1 MPKILLMVGY
11 CNLYLTILI
20 YLNFLHLTILIFVK
34 IKHCIETSMAY
45 LDGDGGE
52 DEQVGEVEPGGRGE
66 EHELPALGGRSR
78 PPREVE
84 PRERRR
90 GGRRAR
96 RRQRQARR
104 EHLPAQAV
112 HHVPRQIPFSSQF
125 TQSAQIEG

>member
-1 MPKILLMVGY
+1 MSSFNTLEASDRSD
-11 CNLYLTILI
+11 LY
-20 YLNFLHLTILIFVK
+20 YL
-34 IKHCIETSMAY
+34 E
-45 LDGDGGE
+45 GPGGE
-52 DEQVGEVEPGGRGE
+52 DEQVGQVEPGGGDE
-66 EHELPALGGRSR
+66 DHELAPLGGRGCC

-104 EHLPAQAV
+104 EHLPAQAA